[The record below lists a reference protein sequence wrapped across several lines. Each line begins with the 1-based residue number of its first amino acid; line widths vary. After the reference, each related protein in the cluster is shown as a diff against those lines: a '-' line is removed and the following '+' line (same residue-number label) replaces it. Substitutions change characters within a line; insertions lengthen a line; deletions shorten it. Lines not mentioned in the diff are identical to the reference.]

1 MLSELKNYISRVS
14 SESYW
19 HLAIDNHKSVE
30 VSSKSLYLRVRITG
44 VKDKY
49 DKDLIIFS
57 KKGKKELMFKGK
69 GIQIIS
75 FLAMLLIFISVISCP
90 NDNQE
95 GICIYKN
102 EIILASAAIM
112 MAIMGSRYMSR
123 NKDKKRI

>member
-1 MLSELKNYISRVS
+1 
-14 SESYW
+14 
-19 HLAIDNHKSVE
+19 
-30 VSSKSLYLRVRITG
+30 
-44 VKDKY
+44 
-49 DKDLIIFS
+49 
-57 KKGKKELMFKGK
+57 MFKGK

-112 MAIMGSRYMSR
+112 MAIMGSRFMSR